1 VQQGPREGVGDG
13 DHWVAAMRKRSKYR
27 PKPQLPDPL
36 AWVLNGLKPVA
47 EAGIVNVQIKNH
59 NAIDALRQGMATRLD
74 IDYIIEAFNVMEALS
89 RLGVAS
95 DYKDEIKAAQDALYT
110 ATKRGVDAGYRFV
123 LKAAELNAINLGM
136 EIHDAQV
143 EVTSIATMEKAMD
156 IVLGEFKKKR
166 MRVIQ
171 ETTA

>member
-1 VQQGPREGVGDG
+1 
-13 DHWVAAMRKRSKYR
+13 MRKRSKYR

-47 EAGIVNVQIKNH
+47 EAGIVDVQIKNH
-59 NAIDALRQGMATRLD
+59 NAIDALRRGAATRLD

-89 RLGVAS
+89 WLGVAAE
-95 DYKDEIKAAQDALYT
+95 YKDEIKSAQDALY
-110 ATKRGVDAGYRFV
+110 AAAKRGVDAGYRFV

-136 EIHDAQV
+136 EVHDAQV

-156 IVLGEFKKKR
+156 IVLGELKKKR
-166 MRVIQ
+166 MRVIL
-171 ETTA
+171 EKKT

>member
-1 VQQGPREGVGDG
+1 
-13 DHWVAAMRKRSKYR
+13 MRKRSKYR

-47 EAGIVNVQIKNH
+47 EAGIVDVQIKNH
-59 NAIDALRQGMATRLD
+59 SAIDALRRGVATRLD

-95 DYKDEIKAAQDALYT
+95 EYKDEIKAAQDALY
-110 ATKRGVDAGYRFV
+110 AAAKRGVDAGYRFV

-156 IVLGEFKKKR
+156 IVLGELKKKR
-166 MRVIQ
+166 MRVIL
-171 ETTA
+171 EKTT